1 MAENGAQQDVARGRE
16 RPPGKDTAPQVHE
29 AEDAAATRA
38 AKRDPE
44 ADSGCE
50 RGRRATSPSDI
61 PRAGWRDILLRTK
74 QEVSDDNVSLVAA
87 GVAFYGLLAVFPG
100 IAALVSIYGLVADPV
115 SAGRLFADMP
125 GLPAEARRILTDQ
138 AAHVAAAPTATLS
151 FSLVFALILTIYSA
165 SRAMSAI
172 ITALNISYDESETRG
187 FVRLTLL
194 SFGLTAGLLG
204 FCMVALG
211 VIVGVPAVVEALHL
225 PTWMAALL
233 HLLPWPVLGAAAV
246 GGLALLYRFGPAR
259 RPAEWPW
266 LRIGALAAT
275 VLWLVGSAAFSFY
288 VANFGSYN
296 ETYGSVGAL
305 VVLLMWFYL
314 SAYVVIVGAELNSEI
329 EHQTKRDTTV
339 GHERPMGEREAYV
352 ADTVGRVP

>member
-1 MAENGAQQDVARGRE
+1 MTENALGGAGEQERAEPPSDHSARDVR
-16 RPPGKDTAPQVHE
+16 Q

-38 AKRDPE
+38 VRDG
-44 ADSGCE
+44 ASAANA
-50 RGRRATSPSDI
+50 RGRRATTPSDI
-61 PRAGWRDILLRTK
+61 PRTGWRDILLRTK

-125 GLPAEARRILTDQ
+125 GLPPEARKILTDQ
-138 AAHVAAAPTATLS
+138 AAHVAAAPASTLS
-151 FSLVFALILTIYSA
+151 FSLVAALVLTIYSA
-165 SRAMSAI
+165 SRAMGAI

-194 SFGLTAGLLG
+194 SFGLTAGLLA
-204 FCMVALG
+204 FCMLALG
-211 VIVGVPAVVEALHL
+211 VIVGLPAIIDALSL
-225 PTWMAALL
+225 PAWMATLL
-233 HLLPWPVLGAAAV
+233 HLLPWPVLGSCAV
-246 GGLALLYRFGPAR
+246 GGLALLYRLGPAR

-266 LRIGALAAT
+266 LRIGALVAT
-275 VLWLVGSAAFSFY
+275 LLWLVGSAAFSFY

-329 EHQTKRDTTV
+329 EHQTRRDTTV
-339 GHERPMGEREAYV
+339 GHDRPMGERDAYV
-352 ADTVGRVP
+352 ADTIGRIP

>member
-1 MAENGAQQDVARGRE
+1 MAEHAAEGAGDCE
-16 RPPGKDTAPQVHE
+16 RPEPPNDQSTREVRQ
-29 AEDAAATRA
+29 AEDAAATRDVHAGA
-38 AKRDPE
+38 A
-44 ADSGCE
+44 SG
-50 RGRRATSPSDI
+50 RGRDATTPSQI
-61 PRAGWRDILLRTK
+61 PRTGWRDILLRTK

-115 SAGRLFADMP
+115 SAGRLFANMP
-125 GLPAEARRILTDQ
+125 GLPSEARKILTDQ
-138 AAHVAAAPTATLS
+138 AAHVAAAPTSTLS
-151 FSLVFALILTIYSA
+151 FSLVAALVLTIYSA

-194 SFGLTAGLLG
+194 SFGLTAGLLA
-204 FCMVALG
+204 FCMIALG
-211 VIVGVPAVVEALHL
+211 VIVGLPAIIDALRL
-225 PTWMAALL
+225 PAWMAMLL
-233 HLLPWPVLGAAAV
+233 HLLPWPVLAACAV

-266 LRIGALAAT
+266 LRIGALVAT
-275 VLWLVGSAAFSFY
+275 LLWLVGSAAFSFY

-329 EHQTKRDTTV
+329 EHQTTRDTTI
-339 GHERPMGEREAYV
+339 GRDRPMGERDAYV
-352 ADTVGRVP
+352 ADTVGRIP

>member
-1 MAENGAQQDVARGRE
+1 MPEVQKPVA
-16 RPPGKDTAPQVHE
+16 DLTLSV
-29 AEDAAATRA
+29 RA
-38 AKRDPE
+38 ARTLSNPT
-44 ADSGCE
+44 
-50 RGRRATSPSDI
+50 RTI
-61 PRAGWRDILLRTK
+61 P
-74 QEVSDDNVSLVAA
+74 QM
-87 GVAFYGLLAVFPG
+87 LAVSP
-100 IAALVSIYGLVADPV
+100 
-115 SAGRLFADMP
+115 R
-125 GLPAEARRILTDQ
+125 
-138 AAHVAAAPTATLS
+138 
-151 FSLVFALILTIYSA
+151 
-165 SRAMSAI
+165 
-172 ITALNISYDESETRG
+172 
-187 FVRLTLL
+187 
-194 SFGLTAGLLG
+194 
-204 FCMVALG
+204 
-211 VIVGVPAVVEALHL
+211 
-225 PTWMAALL
+225 WLL

-275 VLWLVGSAAFSFY
+275 VLWLVGSAAFAFY